1 MTVGRVIDWL
11 GRLTA
16 GQLPSGACTE
26 RVLRVDS
33 VLNVA
38 KMLHDDEFEL
48 VRMHDVEG
56 YSIEVL
62 QDVTGMPDETIRENV
77 KNVREQICEFLE
89 SSSDSEEAPEPT
101 EIVL

>member
-1 MTVGRVIDWL
+1 MMVGRVIDWL

-16 GQLPSGACTE
+16 GQLPPGPRTE

-38 KMLHDDEFEL
+38 KMLHEDEFEL
-48 VRMHDVEG
+48 VRLHDIEG

-62 QDVTGMPDETIRENV
+62 QDVTGMPDDTIRENMAS
-77 KNVREQICEFLE
+77 VREQFCKFLE
-89 SSSDSEEAPEPT
+89 SSNDTEEAPEPT